1 MGLLT
6 PYSISPTN
14 SILDAHLDAVLA
26 LLDELFAAPCIH
38 HCAIDFDADHV
49 LLSRRW
55 KRQRNVTLYTATH
68 FLNGTVA
75 RAFDVADDRNRR
87 RDSTSRALAAIAILR
102 HSSNPQICQASI
114 DAEREQVILRH
125 VDATVRTYTLAQ
137 FPMAHQPTPRVA

>member
-6 PYSISPTN
+6 PYSVNLAN

-26 LLDELFAAPCIH
+26 LLDELFAAACIH

-49 LLSRRW
+49 LLSRRSTL
-55 KRQRNVTLYTATH
+55 KRHVTLYTATH

-75 RAFDVADDRNRR
+75 RAFDTANDRNRR
-87 RDSTSRALAAIAILR
+87 RDSTSRALAGIAVLR
-102 HSSNPQICQASI
+102 HSSNPRICQASI

-125 VDATVRTYTLAQ
+125 GDATVRIHTLAQ